1 MDRVQQNAGTAGFV
15 TAALLATLFLLILST
30 GMTPQT
36 ALDPDKVIPLLK
48 QKASVFGA
56 IGVLGALA
64 AGFGLVFSIG
74 LFRRL
79 RDRAPTRAAAILGF
93 ALVGLTAHALGAL
106 MLWRGGA
113 LIVAVSAKDQV
124 AANHA
129 WIAANAVAQG
139 LDGLG
144 DGFTGAS
151 ILVAGW
157 AIVAT
162 GAMSASLGWLAVV
175 AGAVTLLQL
184 LSPAPVLFLAGFLL
198 TIVWL
203 AWGGSQ
209 LRQPAP

>member
-1 MDRVQQNAGTAGFV
+1 MDRVQQNAGTAGLV
-15 TAALLATLFLLILST
+15 TAALLAALFLVILST
-30 GMTPQT
+30 GLTPQT
-36 ALDPDKVIPLLK
+36 ASDPDKAITLLK
-48 QKASVFGA
+48 QKASAFGT

-64 AGFGLVFSIG
+64 SAFGLIFSIG
-74 LFRRL
+74 LFSRL
-79 RDRAPTRAAAILGF
+79 RDRAPTRAAASLGF
-93 ALVGLTAHALGAL
+93 ALVGLSGHALGAL
-106 MLWRGGA
+106 ILWRGGA
-113 LIVAVSAKDQV
+113 LIVAVSARDQV

-129 WIAANAVAQG
+129 WIAASAVAQG

-144 DGFTGAS
+144 NAFTGAS

-162 GAMSASLGWLAVV
+162 GAMNGSLGWLAVV

-184 LSPAPVLFLAGFLL
+184 LSPAPVLFLIGFLL

-209 LRQPAP
+209 LRQSTA

>member
-15 TAALLATLFLLILST
+15 TAALLAALFLLILST

-36 ALDPDKVIPLLK
+36 ASDPDKAIPLLR

-64 AGFGLVFSIG
+64 AGFGLIFSIG
-74 LFRRL
+74 LFSRL
-79 RDRAPTRAAAILGF
+79 RDRAPTRAAATLGF
-93 ALVGLTAHALGAL
+93 ALVGLTGHALGAL
-106 MLWRGGA
+106 ILWRGGA

-129 WIAANAVAQG
+129 WIAASAVAQG

-144 DGFTGAS
+144 EAFTGAS
-151 ILVAGW
+151 NLVAGW

-162 GAMSASLGWLAVV
+162 GAMSSSLGWVAVV
-175 AGAVTLLQL
+175 TGAASLLQL
-184 LSPAPVLFLAGFLL
+184 LTPAPVLFLAAFLL
-198 TIVWL
+198 IIVWL

>member
-1 MDRVQQNAGTAGFV
+1 VDRVQQNAGTAGFV

-74 LFRRL
+74 LFSRL

>member
-15 TAALLATLFLLILST
+15 TAALLAALFLLILST

-36 ALDPDKVIPLLK
+36 ASDPDKAIPLLR

-64 AGFGLVFSIG
+64 AGFGLIFSIG
-74 LFRRL
+74 LFSRL
-79 RDRAPTRAAAILGF
+79 RDRAPTRAAATLGF
-93 ALVGLTAHALGAL
+93 ALVGLTGHALGAL
-106 MLWRGGA
+106 ILWRGGA

-129 WIAANAVAQG
+129 WIAASAVAQG

-144 DGFTGAS
+144 EAFTGAS
-151 ILVAGW
+151 NLVAGW

-162 GAMSASLGWLAVV
+162 GAMSSSLGWVAVV
-175 AGAVTLLQL
+175 AGAASLLQL
-184 LSPAPVLFLAGFLL
+184 LTPAPVLFLAAFLL
-198 TIVWL
+198 IIVWL